1 MKSLARKGFLV
12 LFGSLCASLFA
23 MAQVPRAGDD
33 EYMVQGRLVILKFVP
48 KDQKAKLFFAGKKT
62 GEIDFKK
69 DHKILTITAFDKQS
83 KKEIL
88 SFSKDGEAFEITNLP
103 SWKKP
108 YELEIRTETKGQ
120 IEDFKIEV
128 KTKP

>member
-1 MKSLARKGFLV
+1 
-12 LFGSLCASLFA
+12 

-33 EYMVQGRLVILKFVP
+33 EYMVQGRLVVLKFVP
-48 KDQKAKLFFAGKKT
+48 KDQKAKLFFAGKKA

-69 DHKILTITAFDKQS
+69 DHKILTITAFDKQN

-88 SFSKDGEAFEITNLP
+88 TFNKDGEAFEIPNLP

-108 YELEIRTETKGQ
+108 YNLEIKTETKGQ

-128 KTKP
+128 KSKP